1 MTALRRSYSAARRL
15 MARLA
20 DDFPTTAAL
29 LLLRISL
36 PLLKRAVPVKRLVAW
51 LSARP
56 ANETTTIRA
65 ERIRYACETLE
76 RGGQLLIGRNCLDR
90 SLAGFWMLRRAG
102 ASPTLVLGAKRGEG
116 PIAGHA
122 WLEIDNN
129 PLDPSADEFIPI
141 ASFGGGQTPLPQA
154 SNPIR

>member
-1 MTALRRSYSAARRL
+1 MTALLRSRSAARRL

-20 DDFPTTAAL
+20 NDFPTTAVL

-56 ANETTTIRA
+56 ADETTSIRA
-65 ERIRYACETLE
+65 ERIRCARETLE
-76 RGGQLLIGRNCLDR
+76 RGGQLLIGKNCLDR

-102 ASPTLVLGAKRGEG
+102 ASPTLVLGAKREQGQLE
-116 PIAGHA
+116 GHA
-122 WLEIDNN
+122 WLELGNV
-129 PLDPSADEFIPI
+129 PLETRADQFVRV
-141 ASFGGGQTPLPQA
+141 ASFGGD
-154 SNPIR
+154 